1 MSRKWGCEKC
11 EGLGYRTQP
20 QLTRTRATQILSLCE
35 CVESL
40 CRVCPGDQVSPYVYL
55 DEKSGKILP
64 CDCKGARDNFA
75 RVKELFANSNIP
87 LKYRMHRLREFN
99 LTPQYPNPTKSPE
112 LENARRQ
119 ATIALTAAFDRARLF
134 IEAQK
139 KLLSDPKQVTPA
151 DLKGLLL
158 IGPPGTG
165 KSMLAAMI
173 LNELI
178 LTARMSCRYI
188 KISRDFFQQLRATFS
203 NDSGTYGRTDSV
215 FNEIARQDVLV
226 IDDFG
231 IQSDSEWEQR
241 TLYDLIDAR
250 YENDL
255 PTIIT
260 SNIDLDAV
268 RNLFKGRIYSRFT
281 EMLHTVEFFQVRDYR
296 QDIHSNL

>member
-1 MSRKWGCEKC
+1 MTRKWGCARC
-11 EGLGYRTQP
+11 EHLGY
-20 QLTRTRATQILSLCE
+20 LTEPEISRTRSTRMLRLCE
-35 CVESL
+35 CVEVL
-40 CRVCPGDQVSPYVYL
+40 CRSCLGDQTSPYVYR

-64 CDCKGARDNFA
+64 CDCKTARDHFS
-75 RVKELFANSNIP
+75 RVKELFAQSNIP
-87 LKYRMHRLREFN
+87 IKYRFYRLHEFN
-99 LTPQYPNPTKSPE
+99 TQPQYPNPTKAPE
-112 LENARRQ
+112 LEQ
-119 ATIALTAAFDRARLF
+119 AKRAAAIALTAAYDRARLF

-139 KLLSDPKQVTPA
+139 KLIANPKLVNA
-151 DLKGLLL
+151 AELKGLLL

-165 KSMLAAMI
+165 KSLLAAMI

-178 LTARMSCRYI
+178 LTARMACRYI

-203 NDSGTYGRTDSV
+203 NDSGLYGRTESV

-231 IQSDSEWEQR
+231 IQSDSDWEQR
-241 TLYDLIDAR
+241 MLYDLIDMR

-260 SNIDLDAV
+260 SNVDLDAV
-268 RNLFKGRIYSRFT
+268 RTLFKGRIYSRFA

-296 QDIHSNL
+296 QDIHSNT

>member
-1 MSRKWGCEKC
+1 MKKWGCSKC
-11 EGLGYRTQP
+11 DGLGYRTQA
-20 QLTRTRATQILSLCE
+20 QLTHKRATRVLELCD
-35 CVESL
+35 CVAAL
-40 CRVCPGDQVSPYVYL
+40 CRDCPGDQTPPYVYL
-55 DEKSGKILP
+55 DEKTRKILP
-64 CDCKGARDNFA
+64 CECKPPRDTLS
-75 RVKELFANSNIP
+75 RVRDLFNQSNIP
-87 LKYRMHRLREFN
+87 QKYKFARLSEFN
-99 LTPQYPNPTKSPE
+99 LQPAYPNPTRAPE
-112 LENARRQ
+112 LEAARRQ

-139 KLLSDPKQVTPA
+139 KLQESAKSVVPA

-165 KSMLAAMI
+165 KSLLAAMI

-178 LTARMSCRYI
+178 IGQRRTCRYI

-241 TLYDLIDAR
+241 MLYDLVDAR
-250 YENDL
+250 YESEL

-281 EMLHTVEFFQVRDYR
+281 EMLHTVEFFNVRDYR
-296 QDIHSNL
+296 QDIHSNA